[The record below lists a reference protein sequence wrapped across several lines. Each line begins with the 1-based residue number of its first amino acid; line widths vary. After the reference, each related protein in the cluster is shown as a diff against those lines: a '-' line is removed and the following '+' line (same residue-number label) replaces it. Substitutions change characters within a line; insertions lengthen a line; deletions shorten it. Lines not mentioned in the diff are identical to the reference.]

1 LGYHSRVKPITV
13 IETAPF
19 IRYAEALLTIEERL
33 ALIDHIARNP
43 EAGAIIQGTG
53 GARKLRWGRA
63 GGGKSGGVRTIYYY
77 HDADAPLVLLTVYG
91 KGTKASLS
99 AHEKTAVASAV
110 ERLKSLFRNE

>member
-1 LGYHSRVKPITV
+1 MKPLTV

-19 IRYAEALLTIEERL
+19 IRYAEGLLTAEERV

-43 EAGAIIQGTG
+43 EVGTIIQGTG

-77 HDADAPLVLLTVYG
+77 HDPDAPLVLLTIYG

-99 AHEKTAVASAV
+99 AQEKLAVSSAID
-110 ERLKSLFRNE
+110 RLKSLFRNR